1 MTAKVLH
8 LKAKNRTPENTI
20 ANLEDFDYEEGEL
33 IDPLIIINQ
42 SNITLYC
49 LDFNQEQAIFV
60 ETPPHLDLSQFPFFY
75 LAQYD
80 NAQRLIAVP
89 WNDLFQLVEAREQF
103 KQLIVIYS
111 VGRCG
116 STLLSQMFNQVD
128 TVLSLSEPDVF
139 SQLVG
144 LRNLER
150 SNDREIL
157 KLLKACLFFI
167 GKQSLH
173 NKSSCLVIKLRS
185 FAIELGDLIKQAFP
199 NTQSIFLYRNAKEMV
214 KSSIR
219 AFGLLNELLPK
230 IEENINFYSRF
241 IPLLKDYKNNLQLSP
256 NKAVDFYTIMW
267 LSVMERYIYLNQ
279 QRKINIAIRY
289 EDLVAKP
296 EKIITWLFQELGLP
310 ITQVSEAYQ
319 LLNHD
324 SQEGSNLS
332 KQKTHYNQVE
342 NLNSLEICNQVNN
355 LLKQHP
361 IITKSDFIV
370 PDTLGYTHQT

>member
-1 MTAKVLH
+1 MIAKVLNI
-8 LKAKNRTPENTI
+8 KAKNRTPENTI
-20 ANLEDFDYEEGEL
+20 AKLEDFDYEEGEL

-49 LDFNQEQAIFV
+49 LDFNQEKAIFV
-60 ETPPHLDLSQFPFFY
+60 ETPPNLDLSQFPFLY

-116 STLLSQMFNQVD
+116 STLLSRMFNQVD

-144 LRNLER
+144 LRNLEQ
-150 SNDREIL
+150 SNDREVL

-173 NKSSCLVIKLRS
+173 NECSCLVIKLRS

-199 NTQSIFLYRNAKEMV
+199 NTQSIFLYRNAEEMV

-219 AFGLLNELLPK
+219 AFGFLNDLLPK
-230 IEENINFYSRF
+230 IEDNIDFYSRF
-241 IPLLKDYKNNLQLSP
+241 IPLLKDYNNNLQLSS

-267 LSVMERYIYLNQ
+267 LSVMERYVNLNQ
-279 QRKINIAIRY
+279 QRKINLAIRY

-296 EKIITWLFQELGLP
+296 ERIITWLFQELGLS
-310 ITQVSEAYQ
+310 ITKVSQVCQ

-342 NLNSLEICNQVNN
+342 NLNSLEIRNQVNN

-370 PDTLGYTHQT
+370 PDTLGYTH

>member
-8 LKAKNRTPENTI
+8 IKAKNRTPENTI
-20 ANLEDFDYEEGEL
+20 TKLEDFDYEEGHF

-60 ETPPHLDLSQFPFFY
+60 ETPPHLHLSQFPFFY

-89 WNDLFQLVEAREQF
+89 WNDLFQLVEAREQV

-150 SNDREIL
+150 SNDGEIL

-167 GKQSLH
+167 G
-173 NKSSCLVIKLRS
+173 
-185 FAIELGDLIKQAFP
+185 
-199 NTQSIFLYRNAKEMV
+199 T
-214 KSSIR
+214 
-219 AFGLLNELLPK
+219 
-230 IEENINFYSRF
+230 
-241 IPLLKDYKNNLQLSP
+241 
-256 NKAVDFYTIMW
+256 
-267 LSVMERYIYLNQ
+267 
-279 QRKINIAIRY
+279 
-289 EDLVAKP
+289 
-296 EKIITWLFQELGLP
+296 
-310 ITQVSEAYQ
+310 
-319 LLNHD
+319 
-324 SQEGSNLS
+324 
-332 KQKTHYNQVE
+332 
-342 NLNSLEICNQVNN
+342 
-355 LLKQHP
+355 
-361 IITKSDFIV
+361 
-370 PDTLGYTHQT
+370 